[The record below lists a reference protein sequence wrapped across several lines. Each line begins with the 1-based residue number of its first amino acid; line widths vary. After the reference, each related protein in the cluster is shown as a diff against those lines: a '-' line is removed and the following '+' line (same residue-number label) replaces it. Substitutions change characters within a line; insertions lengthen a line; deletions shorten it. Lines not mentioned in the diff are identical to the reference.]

1 MADETKAPP
10 GTGERQ
16 ITQRV
21 AVPVPSP
28 LTGVCLPVETRWKPG
43 VSANPGGR
51 PKVNRTVSSALAE
64 LQDTEGETP
73 EEIVEAFRARRGK
86 RLCGADH
93 KAIAIFKTELDAGGR
108 TQISAVDTVLDRLE
122 GKVEQ
127 PHAVRA
133 QETEALIRQLAE
145 STGISPEAIRALGL
159 KLGGQG

>member
-1 MADETKAPP
+1 MNGQVPP
-10 GTGERQ
+10 PEHRF
-16 ITQRV
+16 V
-21 AVPVPSP
+21 
-28 LTGVCLPVETRWKPG
+28 PG
-43 VSANPGGR
+43 VSGNPTGR

-73 EEIVEAFRARRGK
+73 EAIVDAFKARRGA

-93 KAIAIFKTELDAGGR
+93 KAIAIFKTELDSGGR

>member
-1 MADETKAPP
+1 MISPVADETEDL
-10 GTGERQ
+10 GTCERQ
-16 ITQRV
+16 NTQRV

-64 LQDTEGETP
+64 LQDTEGEDP
-73 EEIVEAFRARRGK
+73 EAIVAAFKARRGA

-93 KAIAIFKTELDAGGR
+93 KAIAIFRTELDAGGR

-122 GKVEQ
+122 GKVAQ
-127 PHAVRA
+127 AIDVSGSLDVGAAIAAAHAA
-133 QETEALIRQLAE
+133 ATGE
-145 STGISPEAIRALGL
+145 SERE
-159 KLGGQG
+159 

>member
-1 MADETKAPP
+1 MGDETEAP
-10 GTGERQ
+10 RQ
-16 ITQRV
+16 IRPT
-21 AVPVPSP
+21 PPSP
-28 LTGVCLPVETRWKPG
+28 LNGAVLPVETRWKPG

-51 PKVNRTVSSALAE
+51 PKVNRTVSAALAE

-73 EEIVEAFRARRGK
+73 EEIVAAFKARRGA

-93 KAIAIFKTELDAGGR
+93 KAIAIFRTELDAGGR

-145 STGISPEAIRALGL
+145 STGVDPEAIRALGM

>member
-1 MADETKAPP
+1 MADETE
-10 GTGERQ
+10 TSRQ
-16 ITQRV
+16 IRPT
-21 AVPVPSP
+21 PPSP
-28 LTGVCLPVETRWKPG
+28 LNGAVLPVETRWQPG

-73 EEIVEAFRARRGK
+73 EEIVEAFRKRRGA

-122 GKVEQ
+122 GKVSQ
-127 PHAVRA
+127 SIDVSGSLDVGAAIAAAHAA
-133 QETEALIRQLAE
+133 ATGQEPRE
-145 STGISPEAIRALGL
+145 
-159 KLGGQG
+159 